1 MNEILN
7 QYKVSFSIKTFF
19 NQNFKS
25 MHTINDMLT
34 VYIMDHNTPL
44 QANLLINEINE
55 VLQETKILGG
65 WDTQSLYFCRITP
78 DKTQIYS
85 DLESW
90 KENNNIEP
98 DFVLPTSDFK
108 SIVEAWRDYL
118 S

>member
-55 VLQETKILGG
+55 VLQETKIIRRVG
-65 WDTQSLYFCRITP
+65 
-78 DKTQIYS
+78 YS
-85 DLESW
+85 
-90 KENNNIEP
+90 KFI
-98 DFVLPTSDFK
+98 F
-108 SIVEAWRDYL
+108 L
-118 S
+118 SYNTK